1 MQKILSALRRA
12 VNDFNMI
19 EDGDKIV
26 VGLSGGKD
34 SIVLVSALKEFQRF
48 SPARFEL
55 EAVTIDIGFSDV
67 DQTEVERTV
76 DYLKK
81 IDVPYHREKTQI
93 AEIVFDVRGESN
105 PCSLCAKM
113 RRGALNNYINSVGAN
128 VLALGHS
135 ADDVAETLLMSMCFE
150 GRLSTFQPVSFMDRS
165 KVRLIRPLIYIDEKY
180 IKGVVKRYDMPI
192 IHNPCPSNF
201 NSKRQWAKE
210 TIAALNKQIPFAE
223 DRIKSAIF
231 HPERNN
237 LWEKPKK

>member
-19 EDGDKIV
+19 EEGDKIV

-55 EAVTIDIGFSDV
+55 EAVTIDIGFSGV

-113 RRGALNNYINSVGAN
+113 RRGALNNYINSVGAHD
-128 VLALGHS
+128 LALGHN

-180 IKGVVKRYDMPI
+180 IKGVARRYEMPI

-210 TIAALNKQIPFAE
+210 TIETLNKQIPFAE

>member
-55 EAVTIDIGFSDV
+55 EAVTIDIGFSGV

-128 VLALGHS
+128 VLALGHN

-150 GRLSTFQPVSFMDRS
+150 GRLSTFRPVSFMDRS

>member
-34 SIVLVSALKEFQRF
+34 SILLVSALKAFQRF

-67 DQTEVERTV
+67 DQAEVERTV
-76 DYLKK
+76 EYLKK

-93 AEIVFDVRGESN
+93 AEIVFDVRKESN

-128 VLALGHS
+128 VLALGHNS
-135 ADDVAETLLMSMCFE
+135 DDVAETLLMSMCFE

-165 KVRLIRPLIYIDEKY
+165 KVRLIRPLIYIDEKD